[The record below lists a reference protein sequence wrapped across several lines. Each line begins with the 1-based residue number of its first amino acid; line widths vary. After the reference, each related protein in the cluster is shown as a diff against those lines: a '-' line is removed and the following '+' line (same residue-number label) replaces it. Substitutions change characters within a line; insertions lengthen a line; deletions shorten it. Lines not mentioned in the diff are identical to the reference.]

1 MRCRARMPALVAIV
15 MILVAVGPPAVTA
28 DSAEAEATRAATTWL
43 ALVDTGRFEESWRQA
58 ATLFRQAVTSA
69 QWQQSV
75 SAARRPFGKLLS
87 REVVSAKYATSLPG
101 APDGEYVVIQFRAAF
116 EHKKEAIETVTPMRD
131 SADKRQ
137 WRVSGYYIR

>member
-1 MRCRARMPALVAIV
+1 MRCRARMPALIATV
-15 MILVAVGPPAVTA
+15 MILVAVGPAAA
-28 DSAEAEATRAATTWL
+28 DSPEAEATRAATTWL
-43 ALVDTGRFEESWRQA
+43 ALVDTGRFEESWKQA